1 VTIALDHTIV
11 SARDPRAAAKRLGEL
26 LGVPW
31 SESGVGP
38 FSPVYVS
45 DGFTIDFIED
55 ASDFP
60 VQHLCFRVTE
70 PEFDAILARIRAAG
84 IKYRSNVR
92 GPDDGRVNTG
102 YGGRMVYWN
111 DPEGH
116 QWEMLTVSYARR
128 P

>member
-1 VTIALDHTIV
+1 MTIALDHTIV

-31 SESGVGP
+31 SESGAGP

-60 VQHLCFRVTE
+60 VQHLCFRVTD